1 MNEDGSHSAHS
12 GLAASSFASET
23 VHQTVHPDL
32 SRGERSEAKP
42 GEHAGAHD
50 FVVAIDFG
58 GTKIAVATANMTGSI
73 LKQARL
79 DTNASQ
85 GAQQILERTTSA
97 AHGLIERTMELAGGQ
112 CVAIGVATPGIVHDH
127 GVLLS
132 PNIPGWEQVSLREM
146 LCANLHI
153 ATVVAANDVKAAA
166 MAEVLWGALKG
177 ADPAV
182 YLSLG
187 TGIAAAI
194 VVGGRVIAGA
204 HGASGEIGYNLR
216 SVLDTSGAA
225 QGRAPLEEAI
235 GGRFIGE
242 RGSILLGESLSA
254 ADVFDHSD
262 IRARFLVDET
272 LAELATHVANLAI
285 LIDPARIAVG
295 GGLMS
300 SGDVILSALAF
311 RLGYAVPFPP
321 EVVPARFLN
330 DASLHGAIA
339 LALTGSMNA
348 NSLS

>member
-1 MNEDGSHSAHS
+1 MNPFMYDDSLTTRANN
-12 GLAASSFASET
+12 LASLARE
-23 VHQTVHPDL
+23 Q
-32 SRGERSEAKP
+32 
-42 GEHAGAHD
+42 
-50 FVVAIDFG
+50 FVLAIDFG
-58 GTKIAVATANMTGSI
+58 GTKIAVATADMTGSI

-79 DTNASQ
+79 DTNAAQ
-85 GAQQILERTTSA
+85 GAQQVLERTTASA
-97 AHGLIERTMELAGGQ
+97 RALIEQSLAEVGGQ
-112 CVAIGVATPGIVHDH
+112 CVAVGVATPGVVHDN

-132 PNIPGWEQVSLREM
+132 PNIPGWERVPLRETM
-146 LCANLHI
+146 RANLHI
-153 ATVVAANDVKAAA
+153 PMVVAENDVKAAA
-166 MAEVLWGALKG
+166 MAEVLWGALKE

-194 VVGGRVIAGA
+194 VIGGRVVTGA

-225 QGRAPLEEAI
+225 NGRAPLEEAI

-242 RGSILLGESLSA
+242 RASLLLGEPLSTA
-254 ADVFDHSD
+254 ELFAHPD

-285 LIDPARIAVG
+285 LIDPARVAVG

-300 SGDVILSALAF
+300 SGDVILHALTF
-311 RLGYAVPFPP
+311 RLEYAVPFPP
-321 EVVPARFLN
+321 EIVPARFLQ
-330 DASLHGAIA
+330 DASLYGAIA

-348 NSLS
+348 SSLAEK

>member
-1 MNEDGSHSAHS
+1 MDDGSDN
-12 GLAASSFASET
+12 AST
-23 VHQTVHPDL
+23 
-32 SRGERSEAKP
+32 
-42 GEHAGAHD
+42 HD
-50 FVVAIDFG
+50 FVVAVDFG

-79 DTNASQ
+79 DTNASH
-85 GAQQILERTTSA
+85 GAQQILERTTVTA
-97 AHGLIERTMELAGGQ
+97 RALIERTVAEVGGK
-112 CVAIGVATPGIVHDH
+112 CVAAGVTTPGIVHDN

-132 PNIPGWEQVSLREM
+132 PNIPGWDQVSLRETM
-146 LCANLHI
+146 RADLHVP
-153 ATVVAANDVKAAA
+153 TVVAANDVKAAA
-166 MAEVLWGALKG
+166 MAEVLWGALQG

-194 VVGGRVIAGA
+194 VIGGRVVTGA

-216 SVLDTSGAA
+216 SVLDHSGAA
-225 QGRAPLEEAI
+225 HGRAPLEEAI

-242 RGSILLGESLSA
+242 LGSLLLGEPLSA
-254 ADVFDHSD
+254 AGVFAHSD
-262 IRARFLVDET
+262 MRARFLVDET

-300 SGDVILSALAF
+300 SGDVILQALTF

-321 EVVPARFLN
+321 EIVPARFLN
-330 DASLHGAIA
+330 DASLYGAIA
-339 LALTGSMNA
+339 LALTEAVNA
-348 NSLS
+348 RAIAEM

>member
-1 MNEDGSHSAHS
+1 MNDGSHNASAND
-12 GLAASSFASET
+12 LAPLARE
-23 VHQTVHPDL
+23 Q
-32 SRGERSEAKP
+32 
-42 GEHAGAHD
+42 

-58 GTKIAVATANMTGSI
+58 GTKIAVATADMTGSM

-79 DTNASQ
+79 DTNASH
-85 GAQQILERTTSA
+85 GAQQVLERTTVTTHA
-97 AHGLIERTMELAGGQ
+97 LIERTAAEVGGQ
-112 CVAIGVATPGIVHDH
+112 CVAVGVATPGVVHDN

-132 PNIPGWEQVSLREM
+132 PNIPGWERVPLRETM
-146 LCANLHI
+146 RTSLHI
-153 ATVVAANDVKAAA
+153 PTVVAANDVKAAA

-194 VVGGRVIAGA
+194 VIGGRVITGA

-216 SVLDTSGAA
+216 SVLDYSGAA
-225 QGRAPLEEAI
+225 HGRAPLEEAI

-242 RGSILLGESLSA
+242 RGSLLLGESLSA
-254 ADVFDHSD
+254 ADVFAHSD
-262 IRARFLVDET
+262 TRARFLVDET

-300 SGDVILSALAF
+300 SGDVILRALAF

-321 EVVPARFLN
+321 EIVPARFLN
-330 DASLHGAIA
+330 DASLYGAIA
-339 LALTGSMNA
+339 LALTGSVHA
-348 NSLS
+348 SSPAETQDAADAVSLRTPFVEKNRN

>member
-1 MNEDGSHSAHS
+1 MNPFMNDDSRNASA
-12 GLAASSFASET
+12 
-23 VHQTVHPDL
+23 P
-32 SRGERSEAKP
+32 
-42 GEHAGAHD
+42 D

-58 GTKIAVATANMTGSI
+58 GTKVAVATADTTGSI

-85 GAQQILERTTSA
+85 GAQQILERTTA
-97 AHGLIERTMELAGGQ
+97 TAHALIERTVAEVGGQ
-112 CVAIGVATPGIVHDH
+112 CIAVGVTTPGVVHDD

-132 PNIPGWEQVSLREM
+132 PNIPGWEQVSLRETVR
-146 LCANLHI
+146 ASLHI
-153 ATVVAANDVKAAA
+153 PTAVGNDVKAAA

-194 VVGGRVIAGA
+194 VIGERVITGA

-216 SVLDTSGAA
+216 SVLDNSGAA
-225 QGRAPLEEAI
+225 HGRAPLEEAI
-235 GGRFIGE
+235 SGRFIGE
-242 RGSILLGESLSA
+242 RGSLLLGEPLSA
-254 ADVFDHSD
+254 ADVFAHSD
-262 IRARFLVDET
+262 IRARFIVDEM

-300 SGDVILSALAF
+300 SGDVILPALAF

-321 EVVPARFLN
+321 EIVSARFLN

-339 LALTGSMNA
+339 LALTEDLWMPVHLQRRRIGPT
-348 NSLS
+348 LPH

>member
-1 MNEDGSHSAHS
+1 MNDDSLTTSAHN
-12 GLAASSFASET
+12 
-23 VHQTVHPDL
+23 
-32 SRGERSEAKP
+32 
-42 GEHAGAHD
+42 
-50 FVVAIDFG
+50 FVLAIDFG
-58 GTKIAVATANMTGSI
+58 GTKVAVATADMTGSI

-79 DTNASQ
+79 DTNAAR
-85 GAQQILERTTSA
+85 GAQQVLERTAVTA
-97 AHGLIERTMELAGGQ
+97 RALIEQTVAEVGGQ
-112 CVAIGVATPGIVHDH
+112 CVAVGVSTPGVVHDD

-146 LCANLHI
+146 MHASLHVP
-153 ATVVAANDVKAAA
+153 TVVAANDVKAAA

-182 YLSLG
+182 FLSLG

-194 VVGGRVIAGA
+194 VMGGRVVTGA

-225 QGRAPLEEAI
+225 HGRAPLEEAI

-242 RGSILLGESLSA
+242 RGSLLLGEPLSTA
-254 ADVFDHSD
+254 GVFAHSD
-262 IRARFLVDET
+262 IRARFLVDEM

-285 LIDPARIAVG
+285 LIDPARIAIG

-300 SGDVILSALAF
+300 SSDVILHALAF

-321 EVVPARFLN
+321 EIVPARFLN

-339 LALTGSMNA
+339 LALTGPVNA
-348 NSLS
+348 SP